1 MSRIGLLDEWGVPFV
16 LESHGHLSLVT
27 MHPSH
32 MILHSYDQVSEKE
45 GREGP
50 LLVFLHISKYLTR
63 RGFSLIKGIRVK
75 LIHK

>member
-1 MSRIGLLDEWGVPFV
+1 M

-27 MHPSH
+27 MHHSH

-63 RGFSLIKGIRVK
+63 RGFSLIKGIRVR